1 MPSGYKFGPRCFGA
15 GLFSGSMNF
24 NKITIIGVGLIG
36 SSFALALKERGFKGS
51 ITGVGRREK
60 YLFSA
65 KEKGIIDLYTT
76 VYDEGIKDADLIV
89 LASPVGQ
96 FEQIINKIG
105 GSIKKGTIVTDVG
118 SVKSEIVKTIEP
130 MMPEGVNFVGGH
142 PIAGKEC
149 PGFDAA
155 TPDLFKNKKF
165 IITPTTRTDKDTQ
178 DRIEALWKSVG
189 ARTVIMSPEEH
200 DMIFAAVSH
209 LPHVVAYALVN
220 SITEMKDGILD
231 NGGKGLKDMT
241 RIALSP
247 TELWRD
253 ICALNRKEILE
264 SLKIFSSSLS
274 GMIELIEASDWN
286 GLEKE
291 FVRAKEARQSIESD

>member
-1 MPSGYKFGPRCFGA
+1 
-15 GLFSGSMNF
+15 MNF

-36 SSFALALKERGFKGS
+36 SSFALALKKRGFKGS
-51 ITGVGRREK
+51 ITGVGRREE
-60 YLFSA
+60 YLARA
-65 KEKGIIDLYTT
+65 KEKGIIDFYTT
-76 VYDEGIKDADLIV
+76 VYEDGVKDADLIL

-96 FEQIINKIG
+96 FEQIINKIVS
-105 GSIKKGTIVTDVG
+105 SIKKGAIVTDVG
-118 SVKSEIVKTIEP
+118 SVKAGIIKKIEP
-130 MMPEGVNFVGGH
+130 MMPEGVSFVGGH

-149 PGFDAA
+149 PGFSAA
-155 TPDLFKNKKF
+155 TPDLFKNTKC
-165 IITPTTRTDKDTQ
+165 IITPTTRTDKDAQ
-178 DRIEALWKSVG
+178 DRVAALWKFVE
-189 ARTVIMSPEEH
+189 ARVVLMSPEEH

-209 LPHVVAYALVN
+209 LPHVIAYALVN

-253 ICALNRKEILE
+253 ICACNQKEILG

-274 GMIELIEASDWN
+274 GMIKLIEASDGI

-291 FVRAKEARQSIESD
+291 FVKAKEARQSIESD

>member
-1 MPSGYKFGPRCFGA
+1 
-15 GLFSGSMNF
+15 MNF
-24 NKITIIGVGLIG
+24 NNITIIGVGLIG

-51 ITGVGRREK
+51 ITGVGRREE
-60 YLFSA
+60 YLARA
-65 KEKGIIDLYTT
+65 KEKGIIDRYAT
-76 VYDEGIKDADLIV
+76 VYEEGVKDADLII

-96 FEQIINKIG
+96 FEQIINRIG
-105 GSIKKGTIVTDVG
+105 SSIKKGAIVTDVG
-118 SVKSEIVKTIEP
+118 SVKADIIKKIEP
-130 MMPEGVNFVGGH
+130 LMPEGVSFVGGH

-155 TPDLFKNKKF
+155 IPDLFKNAKC
-165 IITPTTRTDKDTQ
+165 IITPSYNTDKDALQKVRDLWETVEA
-178 DRIEALWKSVG
+178 RIVL
-189 ARTVIMSPEEH
+189 MSPEEH

-253 ICALNRKEILE
+253 ICACNQKEILA
-264 SLKIFSSSLS
+264 SLKTFSSSLS
-274 GMIELIEASDWN
+274 GMIELIEASDWV

-291 FVRAKEARQSIESD
+291 FRRAKEARQSIESD

>member
-1 MPSGYKFGPRCFGA
+1 MFRGGA
-15 GLFSGSMNF
+15 FSGSMNF

-51 ITGVGRREK
+51 ITGVGRREE
-60 YLFSA
+60 YLAKA

-76 VYDEGIKDADLIV
+76 AYEEGVNDADLIV

-96 FEQIINKIG
+96 FEHIIKRISN
-105 GSIKKGTIVTDVG
+105 SMKKGAIVTDVG
-118 SVKSEIVKTIEP
+118 SVKSEIVKTLEP
-130 MMPEGVNFVGGH
+130 MMPEGVSFVAGH

-155 TPDLFKNKKF
+155 TPDLFKNAKF
-165 IITPTTRTDKDTQ
+165 IITPTTRTDKDAQARVT
-178 DRIEALWKSVG
+178 ALWESVE
-189 ARTVIMSPEEH
+189 ARMVVMSPEEH
-200 DMIFAAVSH
+200 DRIFAAVSH

-220 SITEMKDGILD
+220 SIMDMKGDILE
-231 NGGKGLKDMT
+231 NGGKGLKDST

-253 ICALNRKEILE
+253 ICALNRKEILG
-264 SLKIFSSSLS
+264 SLKTFSSSLS
-274 GMIELIEASDWN
+274 GMIKLIEASDWD

-291 FVRAKEARQSIESD
+291 FIRAKEARQSIESN

>member
-1 MPSGYKFGPRCFGA
+1 
-15 GLFSGSMNF
+15 MNF

-51 ITGVGRREK
+51 ITGVGRREE
-60 YLFSA
+60 YLAKA

-76 VYDEGIKDADLIV
+76 VYEEGVKDADLIV

-96 FEQIINKIG
+96 FKQIINKIG
-105 GSIKKGTIVTDVG
+105 ASIKKGAIVTDVG
-118 SVKSEIVKTIEP
+118 SVKSEIVKTLEP
-130 MMPEGVNFVGGH
+130 MMPEGVSFVGGH

-155 TPDLFKNKKF
+155 TPDLFKNAKF
-165 IITPTTRTDKDTQ
+165 IITPTTRTDKDAQ
-178 DRIEALWKSVG
+178 DRVEALWKFVE
-189 ARTVIMSPEEH
+189 ARPVLMSPEEH
-200 DMIFAAVSH
+200 DMVFAAVSH

-220 SITEMKDGILD
+220 SIMDMKGDILE
-231 NGGKGLKDMT
+231 NGGKGLKDST

-253 ICALNRKEILE
+253 ICELNRKEILE

-274 GMIELIEASDWN
+274 GMIKLIEASDWN

-291 FVRAKEARQSIESD
+291 FVRAKEARQSIESN

>member
-1 MPSGYKFGPRCFGA
+1 MLLNPSF
-15 GLFSGSMNF
+15 FSSMNF
-24 NKITIIGVGLIG
+24 KNITIIGVGLIG

-51 ITGVGRREK
+51 ITGVGRREE
-60 YLFSA
+60 YLASA

-76 VYDEGIKDADLIV
+76 VCKDGVKEADLIV

-96 FEQIINKIG
+96 FEQIINKISS
-105 GSIKKGTIVTDVG
+105 SIKKGAIVTDVG
-118 SVKSEIVKTIEP
+118 SVKSWIIKKLEP
-130 MMPEGVNFVGGH
+130 LMPEGVSFVGGH

-149 PGFDAA
+149 PGFDSA

-165 IITPTTRTDKDTQ
+165 IITPTTRTDKDALERVET
-178 DRIEALWKSVG
+178 LWKSVE
-189 ARTVIMSPEEH
+189 ARTVLMSPDEH

-220 SITEMKDGILD
+220 SITEMQNGILD

-253 ICALNRKEILE
+253 ICACNQKEILG

-274 GMIELIEASDWN
+274 GMIKLIEASDWS

-291 FVRAKEARQSIESD
+291 FIRAKEARKSIESD

>member
-1 MPSGYKFGPRCFGA
+1 
-15 GLFSGSMNF
+15 MNF
-24 NKITIIGVGLIG
+24 NNITIIGVGLIG

-51 ITGVGRREK
+51 ITGVGRREE
-60 YLFSA
+60 YLSRA
-65 KEKGIIDLYTT
+65 KEKGIIDCFTT
-76 VYDEGIKDADLIV
+76 VYEEGVKDADLIV

-96 FEQIINKIG
+96 FEQIINKIS
-105 GSIKKGTIVTDVG
+105 GSIKKGAIVTDVG
-118 SVKSEIVKTIEP
+118 SVKSEIVNMLEP
-130 MMPEGVNFVGGH
+130 MMPEGVSFVAGH

-155 TPDLFKNKKF
+155 TPDLFKNAKF
-165 IITPTTRTDKDTQ
+165 IITPSARTDKDAQARVT
-178 DRIEALWKSVG
+178 ALWKSVE
-189 ARTVIMSPEEH
+189 ARIFIMSPEEH
-200 DMIFAAVSH
+200 DRIYAAVSH

-220 SITEMKDGILD
+220 AITDMKGNILE
-231 NGGKGLKDMT
+231 NGGKGLKDTT

-253 ICALNRKEILE
+253 ICELNRKEILE
-264 SLKIFSSSLS
+264 SLKTFSFSLS
-274 GMIELIEASDWN
+274 GMIKLIETSDWN